1 MDPPP
6 PPLRWMLCPPPVSIA
21 TTRPAVASTI
31 TSART
36 GTTHTGRFDCPS
48 TNPVRFVV
56 ELPAHA
62 SFDKAWGPSA
72 KLPRRVRVRSASRA
86 ARQPEPAA
94 VMAWRYVWS
103 TASPHANTPAT
114 DVRVDGSSTVM

>member
-6 PPLRWMLCPPPVSIA
+6 PPPPRWMLCPPPVSIA

-36 GTTHTGRFDCPS
+36 GTTHTGRFDSPS

-62 SFDKAWGPSA
+62 SFDEAWGPSA

-86 ARQPEPAA
+86 AADGADRAEEGALEEA
-94 VMAWRYVWS
+94 TTLSFISVTGRCISRSTVWS
-103 TASPHANTPAT
+103 A
-114 DVRVDGSSTVM
+114 